1 MEMSKIVAVIGQM
14 NVDLIYKDI
23 NRFPNEGEEEMC
35 IRDRPSSPEILRGA
49 FFTFKRRWKF

>member
-23 NRFPNEGEEEMC
+23 NRFPNEGEEVFATDFKIELGG
-35 IRDRPSSPEILRGA
+35 DRWSFRSC
-49 FFTFKRRWKF
+49 

>member
-23 NRFPNEGEEEMC
+23 IFPMKVKKF
-35 IRDRPSSPEILRGA
+35 SPLILRLNWAGG
-49 FFTFKRRWKF
+49 RWSFRSC